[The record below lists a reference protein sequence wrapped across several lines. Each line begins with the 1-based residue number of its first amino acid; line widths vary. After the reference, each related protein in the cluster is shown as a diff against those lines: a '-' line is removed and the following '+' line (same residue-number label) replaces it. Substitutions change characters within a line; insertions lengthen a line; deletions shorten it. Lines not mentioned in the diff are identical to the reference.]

1 MTEELSKQEH
11 FTINS
16 VTSVL
21 SAWRYGLETALT
33 MGFPYPEAY
42 KIAAVI
48 SELGWN
54 IKRVVRRAARLISMR
69 FAIQSALAP
78 PTFAHAHRMAILA
91 PY

>member
-54 IKRVVRRAARLISMR
+54 IKRYAVCGTGLHHLDHTCRRE
-69 FAIQSALAP
+69 
-78 PTFAHAHRMAILA
+78 
-91 PY
+91 